1 MKPIRILF
9 NIHHLYYL
17 PQFIPVIQAMNRDQD
32 FMVYYTA
39 HLNNSRQDYNLIR
52 QAVQDLPG
60 EFLTARN
67 EKERRAKILA
77 ANFDVTVFGKSRHA
91 GDYCSADTLAVLLY
105 HGIGIKSCYYTDYH
119 PRIDVRYV
127 ESDYRYQE
135 LRRRD
140 GATALVVTGFPKL
153 DLLFDAQET
162 KALADQLNL
171 APERP
176 TLLYAPT
183 FYPSSIEIFG
193 EQLAELTRGYNLM
206 VKLHQFSWT
215 KPKYQ
220 HQQRLFQRLSEKYAH
235 VYLLPPEIFNII
247 PLFPLSDLLI
257 SEASS
262 ALFEYLATENPA
274 LVCDF
279 YHLRRHHKWFYRR
292 FRKNRLDPKILPRM
306 DFAYHLPKPGAL
318 PQVLTKALRDADQRH
333 TIIKERKSF
342 FLGPVDGQAAARV
355 VADLKQRLAAHR
367 GESRS

>member
-1 MKPIRILF
+1 MIRVLF
-9 NIHHLYYL
+9 DIHHLYYL

-60 EFLTARN
+60 EFLAARN
-67 EKERRAKILA
+67 EKERRAKILT

-91 GDYCSADTLAVLLY
+91 EHYCSAKTLAVLLY
-105 HGIGIKSCYYTDYH
+105 HGIGVKSCYYTDYH

-135 LRRRD
+135 LRRRE

-171 APERP
+171 DPERP

-193 EQLAELTRGYNLM
+193 DHLSGLTQGYNLV

-220 HQQRLFQRLSEKYAH
+220 HQHRLFQQLSASHEH
-235 VYLLPPEIFNII
+235 VYLLPPEVYNIV

-262 ALFEYLATENPA
+262 TMFEYLATENPA
-274 LVCDF
+274 IVCDF
-279 YHLRRHHKWFYRR
+279 FHLRRHHKWFFKR
-292 FRKNRLDPKILPRM
+292 FRKRRLDPEILPHL
-306 DFAYHLPKPGAL
+306 DFAYHLSDPADL
-318 PQVLTKALRDADQRH
+318 PQLLTEALQDETRRKAVIRERKAL
-333 TIIKERKSF
+333 

-355 VADLKQRLAAHR
+355 VTDLKQRLAARR
-367 GESRS
+367 GETHS